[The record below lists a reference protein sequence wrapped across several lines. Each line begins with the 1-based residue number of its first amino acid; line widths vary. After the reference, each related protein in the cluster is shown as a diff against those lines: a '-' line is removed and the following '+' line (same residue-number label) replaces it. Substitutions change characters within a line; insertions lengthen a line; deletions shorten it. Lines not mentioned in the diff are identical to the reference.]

1 MNVKAYL
8 DQIHVIDCRI
18 KNMVRQLEVL
28 KSLAERTTAAL
39 SDLPGA
45 KDVHRRE
52 GIMAEFIDQ
61 KDETQKE
68 IDELMKT
75 RREIVSVIKSV
86 PDLTQR
92 TLLEERY
99 IYARSWRVISKLINY
114 SIAQTYRFHD
124 EALEAVGHI
133 LEDSE

>member
-68 IDELMKT
+68 IAELMKPGG
-75 RREIVSVIKSV
+75 RLSV
-86 PDLTQR
+86 
-92 TLLEERY
+92 
-99 IYARSWRVISKLINY
+99 
-114 SIAQTYRFHD
+114 
-124 EALEAVGHI
+124 
-133 LEDSE
+133 